1 LISAIPA
8 LRRLRQEVQKFEAS
22 LRYIKSKKKKEKEEE
37 KEQEQEK
44 EEQEEKK
51 STKNKILSF

>member
-37 KEQEQEK
+37 KEQEHLVYINTTF
-44 EEQEEKK
+44 
-51 STKNKILSF
+51 SLSIYQ